1 MSPKPEREPARMPK
15 KTSSLGGKSG
25 ELSSAELQ
33 RVSGGTDATPN
44 TEVVLKKLPGKRKP
58 PTVTL

>member
-1 MSPKPEREPARMPK
+1 MPK